1 MSEKES
7 NPRTSVE
14 SIEPALDNSL
24 PIPEGNP
31 EGYLQKL
38 NHYLALSLSI
48 PERTARA
55 LSALV
60 GGSTLLLTKTLV
72 PSAIK
77 NSMSYRF
84 TVGMFQAFLIQNV
97 AGVRNYDDME
107 LKDQFLQRKLLGTS
121 LEAAGLLTMHL
132 SPVWVFAIAA
142 DTAKGGQVFL
152 RRLVHHLQANQV
164 IAKDSNP
171 ETLEQIL
178 ELIQE
183 MGRQSATAID
193 TPPMSAGELRELVTE
208 LRRSTVSVTEK
219 SSSLLPRFET
229 LWNQITLVAKRENL
243 SVEQVLGILS
253 VSAAA
258 LAETG
263 IGTADAVGRTGY
275 HLIDDALLNDYKATL
290 SDISDQGVLVYMQE
304 NMRPFLEN
312 AQSHFDFHQETWTQR
327 GFTNAIAKFIAKLRS
342 GR

>member
-7 NPRTSVE
+7 NLRTSVE
-14 SIEPALDNSL
+14 SIEPALNNSL

-31 EGYLQKL
+31 EGYLQRL

-97 AGVRNYDDME
+97 AGVRDYDDME
-107 LKDQFLQRKLLGTS
+107 LKDQFVQRKLLGTS

-132 SPVWVFAIAA
+132 SPVWVFAIATDA
-142 DTAKGGQVFL
+142 AKGGQVFL

-178 ELIQE
+178 ELLQE

-229 LWNQITLVAKRENL
+229 LWNQITRVAKKENL

-275 HLIDDALLNDYKATL
+275 NLIDDAMLNDYKATL
-290 SDISDQGVLVYMQE
+290 SDISDQGV
-304 NMRPFLEN
+304 
-312 AQSHFDFHQETWTQR
+312 
-327 GFTNAIAKFIAKLRS
+327 
-342 GR
+342 